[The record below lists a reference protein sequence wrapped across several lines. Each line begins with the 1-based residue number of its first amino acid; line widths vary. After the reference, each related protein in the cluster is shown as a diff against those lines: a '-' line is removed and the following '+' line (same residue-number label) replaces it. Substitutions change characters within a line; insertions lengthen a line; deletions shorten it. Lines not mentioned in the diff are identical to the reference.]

1 MADSIFQQYYGKNY
15 DKAMRLAKDT
25 REEIRRDFPKK
36 YPDADINK
44 FRLEVSVDQ
53 DLNVKKNIY
62 YKLDDTISYD
72 ITSDTFMNNKEWTKY
87 LTIKRYDSEY
97 GP

>member
-25 REEIRRDFPKK
+25 REEMRRDFPKK